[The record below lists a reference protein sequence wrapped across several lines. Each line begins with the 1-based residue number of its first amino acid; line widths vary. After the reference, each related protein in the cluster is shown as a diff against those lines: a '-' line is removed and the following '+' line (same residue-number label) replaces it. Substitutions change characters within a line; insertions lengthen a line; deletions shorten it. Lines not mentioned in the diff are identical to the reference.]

1 MSKKIMGRKNATF
14 YIDKDGSIKPFGV
27 LLVDSMNRMRAFY
40 KRQRQKYNIVRLQWQ
55 KSGLVK

>member
-1 MSKKIMGRKNATF
+1 MSKKIMGRQNAAF

-27 LLVDSMNRMRAFY
+27 LLLDSMNRMRAFY

-55 KSGLVK
+55 KDGLVK